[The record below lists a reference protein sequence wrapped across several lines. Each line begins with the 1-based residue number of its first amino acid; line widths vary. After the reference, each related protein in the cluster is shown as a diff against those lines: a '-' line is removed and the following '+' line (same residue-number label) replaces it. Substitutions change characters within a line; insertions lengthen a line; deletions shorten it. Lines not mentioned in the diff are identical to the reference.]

1 MEMRT
6 FAYNSNIL
14 LVMAT
19 LTINR
24 NEAIKTD
31 FINLIN
37 SATDMGM
44 LEKLYKQAKKALSAS
59 TTAKVQEED
68 GDSKE
73 YILAGLAEACR
84 EINLVRR
91 GLSQTIDIEDYK
103 KMLKDEDRGI

>member
-1 MEMRT
+1 MRI
-6 FAYNSNIL
+6 FAYNSNVL

-19 LTINR
+19 LTLDR

-37 SATDMGM
+37 SATDMGA

-59 TTAKVQEED
+59 TTTTTKVQEED

-84 EINLVRR
+84 EMKLARQ
-91 GLSQTIDIEDYK
+91 GK
-103 KMLKDEDRGI
+103 LKGRPARELLNEL

>member
-1 MEMRT
+1 MEIRI
-6 FAYNSNIL
+6 FAYNSNVL

-19 LTINR
+19 LTLDR

-37 SATDMGM
+37 SATDMGV

-73 YILAGLAEACR
+73 YILAGLVEACR
-84 EINLVRR
+84 EMKLARQ
-91 GLSQTIDIEDYK
+91 GK
-103 KMLKDEDRGI
+103 LKGRPARELLNEL

>member
-1 MEMRT
+1 MEMII
-6 FAYNSNIL
+6 FAYNSNVL

-19 LTINR
+19 LTLDR

-37 SATDMGM
+37 SATDMGA

-59 TTAKVQEED
+59 TTKVQEED

-84 EINLVRR
+84 EMKLARQ
-91 GLSQTIDIEDYK
+91 GK
-103 KMLKDEDRGI
+103 LKGRPARELLNEL

>member
-44 LEKLYKQAKKALSAS
+44 LEKLYKQAKKALSS
-59 TTAKVQEED
+59 TAKVQED

-73 YILAGLAEACR
+73 YILAGLAEACKEMKLARQGKLKGRPAR
-84 EINLVRR
+84 ELLNEL
-91 GLSQTIDIEDYK
+91 
-103 KMLKDEDRGI
+103 

>member
-1 MEMRT
+1 MEMRI
-6 FAYNSNIL
+6 FAYNSNVL

-19 LTINR
+19 LTLDR

-37 SATDMGM
+37 SATDMGA
-44 LEKLYKQAKKALSAS
+44 LEKLYKQAKKALSVS
-59 TTAKVQEED
+59 TTKVQEED

-84 EINLVRR
+84 EMKLARQ
-91 GLSQTIDIEDYK
+91 GK
-103 KMLKDEDRGI
+103 LKGRPARELLNEL

>member
-1 MEMRT
+1 MEIRI
-6 FAYNSNIL
+6 FAYNSNVL

-19 LTINR
+19 LTLDR

-37 SATDMGM
+37 SATDMGV

-84 EINLVRR
+84 EIKLARMGLVH
-91 GLSQTIDIEDYK
+91 GIDARDYI
-103 KMLKDEDRGI
+103 KMLEDEDNNL

>member
-1 MEMRT
+1 
-6 FAYNSNIL
+6 
-14 LVMAT
+14 MAT
-19 LTINR
+19 LTLDR

-37 SATDMGM
+37 SATDMGV

-84 EINLVRR
+84 EMKLARKGNLKGRPAR
-91 GLSQTIDIEDYK
+91 ELLNE
-103 KMLKDEDRGI
+103 L

>member
-1 MEMRT
+1 MEMRI
-6 FAYNSNIL
+6 FAYNSNVL
-14 LVMAT
+14 LVMST
-19 LTINR
+19 LTLDR

-37 SATDMGM
+37 SATDMGA

-59 TTAKVQEED
+59 TTTTKVQEED

-84 EINLVRR
+84 EMKLARQ
-91 GLSQTIDIEDYK
+91 GK
-103 KMLKDEDRGI
+103 LKGRPARELLNEL

>member
-1 MEMRT
+1 MEMRI
-6 FAYNSNIL
+6 FAYNSNVL

-19 LTINR
+19 LTLDR

-37 SATDMGM
+37 SATDMGA

-59 TTAKVQEED
+59 TTKVQEED
-68 GDSKE
+68 GDSRE

-84 EINLVRR
+84 EMKLARQ
-91 GLSQTIDIEDYK
+91 GK
-103 KMLKDEDRGI
+103 LKGRPARELLNEL

>member
-1 MEMRT
+1 MEMRI
-6 FAYNSNIL
+6 FAYNSNVL

-19 LTINR
+19 LTLDR

-37 SATDMGM
+37 SATDMGA

-59 TTAKVQEED
+59 TTTKVQEED

-73 YILAGLAEACR
+73 YILAGLDEACR
-84 EINLVRR
+84 EMKLARQGKLKGR
-91 GLSQTIDIEDYK
+91 PAIE
-103 KMLKDEDRGI
+103 LLNEL

>member
-1 MEMRT
+1 MEIRI
-6 FAYNSNIL
+6 FAYNSNVL

-19 LTINR
+19 LTLDR

-37 SATDMGM
+37 SATDMGA

-59 TTAKVQEED
+59 TTKVQEED

-84 EINLVRR
+84 EMKLARQ
-91 GLSQTIDIEDYK
+91 GK
-103 KMLKDEDRGI
+103 LKGRPARELLNEL

>member
-1 MEMRT
+1 MEIRI
-6 FAYNSNIL
+6 FAYNSNVL

-19 LTINR
+19 LTLDR

-37 SATDMGM
+37 SATDMGV

-59 TTAKVQEED
+59 TTKVQEED

-84 EINLVRR
+84 EMKLARQ
-91 GLSQTIDIEDYK
+91 GK
-103 KMLKDEDRGI
+103 LKGRPARDLHNEL

>member
-1 MEMRT
+1 MEMRI
-6 FAYNSNIL
+6 FAYNSNVL

-19 LTINR
+19 LTLDR

-37 SATDMGM
+37 SATDMGT

-59 TTAKVQEED
+59 TTTKVQEED

-84 EINLVRR
+84 EMKLARQ
-91 GLSQTIDIEDYK
+91 GK
-103 KMLKDEDRGI
+103 LKGRPARELLNEL

>member
-1 MEMRT
+1 MEIRI
-6 FAYNSNIL
+6 FAYNSNVL

-19 LTINR
+19 LTLDR

-37 SATDMGM
+37 SATDMGV

-84 EINLVRR
+84 EMK
-91 GLSQTIDIEDYK
+91 LSRQGK
-103 KMLKDEDRGI
+103 LKGRPARELLNEL

>member
-1 MEMRT
+1 
-6 FAYNSNIL
+6 
-14 LVMAT
+14 MAT
-19 LTINR
+19 LTLNC

-37 SATDMGM
+37 SATDMGA

-59 TTAKVQEED
+59 TTKVQEED

-84 EINLVRR
+84 EMKLARQ
-91 GLSQTIDIEDYK
+91 GK
-103 KMLKDEDRGI
+103 LKGRPARELLNEL

>member
-1 MEMRT
+1 MEMRI
-6 FAYNSNIL
+6 FAYNSNVL

-19 LTINR
+19 LTLDR

-37 SATDMGM
+37 SATDMGA

-59 TTAKVQEED
+59 TTTTKVQEED

-84 EINLVRR
+84 EMKLARQ
-91 GLSQTIDIEDYK
+91 GK
-103 KMLKDEDRGI
+103 LKGRPARELLNEL

>member
-1 MEMRT
+1 MEMRI
-6 FAYNSNIL
+6 FAYNSNVL

-19 LTINR
+19 LTLDR

-37 SATDMGM
+37 SATDMGV

-59 TTAKVQEED
+59 TTKVQEED

-84 EINLVRR
+84 EMKLARQ
-91 GLSQTIDIEDYK
+91 GK
-103 KMLKDEDRGI
+103 LKGRPARELLNEL

>member
-1 MEMRT
+1 MEMRI
-6 FAYNSNIL
+6 FAYNSNVL

-19 LTINR
+19 LTLDR

-37 SATDMGM
+37 SATDMGA

-59 TTAKVQEED
+59 TTKVQEED

-84 EINLVRR
+84 EMKLARMGLVH
-91 GLSQTIDIEDYK
+91 GIDARDYI
-103 KMLKDEDRGI
+103 KMLEDEDNNL

>member
-1 MEMRT
+1 MEMRI
-6 FAYNSNIL
+6 FAYNSNVL

-19 LTINR
+19 LTLDR

-37 SATDMGM
+37 SATDMGA

-59 TTAKVQEED
+59 TTKVQEED

-84 EINLVRR
+84 EMKLARQGNLKGRPAR
-91 GLSQTIDIEDYK
+91 ELLNE
-103 KMLKDEDRGI
+103 L

>member
-1 MEMRT
+1 MEMRI
-6 FAYNSNIL
+6 FAYNSNVL
-14 LVMAT
+14 LVMST
-19 LTINR
+19 LTLDR

-37 SATDMGM
+37 SATDMGA

-59 TTAKVQEED
+59 TTKVQEED

-84 EINLVRR
+84 EMKLARQ
-91 GLSQTIDIEDYK
+91 GK
-103 KMLKDEDRGI
+103 LKGRPARELLNEL

>member
-19 LTINR
+19 LTLNR

-37 SATDMGM
+37 SATDTGM
-44 LEKLYKQAKKALSAS
+44 LEKLYKQAKKALSP
-59 TTAKVQEED
+59 TAKVQEED

-84 EINLVRR
+84 EMKLARQ
-91 GLSQTIDIEDYK
+91 GK
-103 KMLKDEDRGI
+103 LKGRPARELLNEL

>member
-1 MEMRT
+1 MRI
-6 FAYNSNIL
+6 FAYNSNVL

-19 LTINR
+19 LTLDR

-37 SATDMGM
+37 SATDMGA

-59 TTAKVQEED
+59 TTKVQEED

-84 EINLVRR
+84 EMKLARQ
-91 GLSQTIDIEDYK
+91 GK
-103 KMLKDEDRGI
+103 LKGRPARELLNEL

>member
-1 MEMRT
+1 MEMRI
-6 FAYNSNIL
+6 FAYNSNVL

-19 LTINR
+19 LTLDR

-37 SATDMGM
+37 SATDMGA

-59 TTAKVQEED
+59 TTKVQEKD

-84 EINLVRR
+84 EMKLARQ
-91 GLSQTIDIEDYK
+91 GK
-103 KMLKDEDRGI
+103 LKGRPARELLNEL

>member
-1 MEMRT
+1 MEMRI
-6 FAYNSNIL
+6 FAYNSNVL

-19 LTINR
+19 LTLDR

-37 SATDMGM
+37 SATDMGA

-59 TTAKVQEED
+59 TTKVQEED

-84 EINLVRR
+84 EMKLARMGLVH
-91 GLSQTIDIEDYK
+91 GIDASDYI
-103 KMLKDEDRGI
+103 KMLEDEDNNL

>member
-1 MEMRT
+1 MEMRI
-6 FAYNSNIL
+6 FAYNSNVL

-19 LTINR
+19 LTLDR

-37 SATDMGM
+37 SATDMGV

-59 TTAKVQEED
+59 TTTTKVQEED

-84 EINLVRR
+84 EMKLARQ
-91 GLSQTIDIEDYK
+91 GK
-103 KMLKDEDRGI
+103 LKGRPARELLNEL

>member
-37 SATDMGM
+37 SATDTGM
-44 LEKLYKQAKKALSAS
+44 LEKLYKQAKKALSS
-59 TTAKVQEED
+59 TAKVQED

-73 YILAGLAEACR
+73 YILAGLAEACKEMKLAR
-84 EINLVRR
+84 MGLVQ
-91 GLSQTIDIEDYK
+91 GIDARDYI
-103 KMLKDEDRGI
+103 KMLEDEDNNL

>member
-1 MEMRT
+1 MEMRI
-6 FAYNSNIL
+6 FAYNSNVL

-19 LTINR
+19 LTLDR

-37 SATDMGM
+37 SATDMGV

-59 TTAKVQEED
+59 TTKVQEED

-84 EINLVRR
+84 EMKLATQ
-91 GLSQTIDIEDYK
+91 GK
-103 KMLKDEDRGI
+103 LKGRPARELLNEL

>member
-1 MEMRT
+1 MEIRI
-6 FAYNSNIL
+6 FAYNSNVL

-19 LTINR
+19 LTLDR

-37 SATDMGM
+37 SATDMGV

-59 TTAKVQEED
+59 TTKVQEED

-84 EINLVRR
+84 EMKLARQ
-91 GLSQTIDIEDYK
+91 GK
-103 KMLKDEDRGI
+103 LKGRPARELLNEL

>member
-1 MEMRT
+1 MEMRI
-6 FAYNSNIL
+6 FAYNSNVL

-19 LTINR
+19 LTLGR

-37 SATDMGM
+37 SATDMGA

-59 TTAKVQEED
+59 TTKVQEED

-84 EINLVRR
+84 EMKLARQ
-91 GLSQTIDIEDYK
+91 GK
-103 KMLKDEDRGI
+103 LKGRPAREILNEL

>member
-1 MEMRT
+1 MEIRI
-6 FAYNSNIL
+6 FAYNSNVL

-19 LTINR
+19 LTLDR

-37 SATDMGM
+37 SATDMGA

-59 TTAKVQEED
+59 TTTTKVQEED

-84 EINLVRR
+84 EMKLARQ
-91 GLSQTIDIEDYK
+91 GK
-103 KMLKDEDRGI
+103 LKGRPARELLNEL

>member
-1 MEMRT
+1 MEMRI
-6 FAYNSNIL
+6 FAYNSNVL

-19 LTINR
+19 LTLDR

-37 SATDMGM
+37 SATDMGA

-59 TTAKVQEED
+59 TTTKVQEED

-84 EINLVRR
+84 EMKLARL
-91 GLSQTIDIEDYK
+91 GK
-103 KMLKDEDRGI
+103 LKGRPARELLNEL

>member
-1 MEMRT
+1 MEMRI
-6 FAYNSNIL
+6 FAYNSNVL

-19 LTINR
+19 LTLDR

-37 SATDMGM
+37 SATDMGA

-59 TTAKVQEED
+59 TTKVQEED

-84 EINLVRR
+84 EMKLARQ
-91 GLSQTIDIEDYK
+91 GK
-103 KMLKDEDRGI
+103 LKGRPARELLNEL